1 MNMELKQ
8 NRTIISEKSQKI
20 NINIFI
26 ITKIRRFQYFTSQ
39 KIYAKII
46 IYTKNKRSSAKS
58 TGALKPIN
66 NIATQGEI

>member
-46 IYTKNKRSSAKS
+46 IYI
-58 TGALKPIN
+58 LIC
-66 NIATQGEI
+66 